1 MAKDAKWY
9 ASWVRSAYAQTAEEK
24 LTNLEAADC
33 IEALAAELE
42 AVKRERGA
50 AIMDLENA
58 SRCESCKY
66 CLVSVRE
73 EPCCDCGCII
83 DGLREKW
90 EWRGL
95 CVENGG
101 AK

>member
-1 MAKDAKWY
+1 MDY
-9 ASWVRSAYAQTAEEK
+9 EK
-24 LTNLEAADC
+24 AAMQRRIDNL
-33 IEALAAELE
+33 IEQLEL
-42 AVKRERGA
+42 VKRQRDA

-66 CLVSVRE
+66 YLVSARK

-83 DGLREKW
+83 DGLTEKW

-95 CVENGG
+95 CESNGG
-101 AK
+101 AEDGN